1 MNTDEV
7 NTFSNNSTMET
18 NDSPPAKVVTA
29 AERLYERHLI
39 NVKKY
44 QHKNPEKMK
53 LKAKRYMEELKK
65 DKEKYD
71 LFLEKRRDYYTNVVK
86 PKKEKKIVAAHEALP
101 TTLVI

>member
-39 NVKKY
+39 NVKRY
-44 QHKNPEKMK
+44 QHKNPEKMRA
-53 LKAKRYMEELKK
+53 KAKRYMDEIKK
-65 DKEKYD
+65 DEEKYKIY
-71 LFLEKRRDYYTNVVK
+71 LEKRRDYYYEVTK
-86 PKKEKKIVAAHEALP
+86 PRKQKRLEEAHEALK